1 MRIGID
7 IDDTIT
13 NSSDTFVKYAKKYN
27 NENNINYVIDQNT
40 LDYQKSFG
48 WDKKNIKEFLDQYLE
63 EVLNNTEAKVDSIEI
78 INKLKNNGNEI
89 IFITSRSENEIKGN
103 MFELTNKWLKKHNYK
118 YDLLVID
125 SKEKNNDCIKYKIDV
140 FIDDN
145 YKNCKKVKEKTK
157 IPVIL
162 YTTRYNINENDNS
175 IIRVNNWF
183 EIYEF
188 LKGWSKDEKKQ

>member
-27 NENNINYVIDQNT
+27 DENNIKYPIDQST
-40 LDYQKSFG
+40 LDPQKSFG
-48 WDKKNIKEFLDQYLE
+48 WDIINVNEFLDQYLE
-63 EVLNNTEAKVDSIEI
+63 DVLNNTDAKDDSIEI
-78 INKLKNNGNEI
+78 INKLKEEGNEI
-89 IFITSRSENEIKGN
+89 IFITSRSENEIKN
-103 MFELTNKWLKKHNYK
+103 SMFELTDKWLKKHNYK
-118 YDLLVID
+118 FDLLVID

-145 YKNCKKVKEKTK
+145 YNNCKKVKETTK

-162 YTTRYNINENDNS
+162 YSTRYNIKEKDNS

-183 EIYEF
+183 EIYDF
-188 LKGWSKDEKKQ
+188 LRGGLKDEKKQ